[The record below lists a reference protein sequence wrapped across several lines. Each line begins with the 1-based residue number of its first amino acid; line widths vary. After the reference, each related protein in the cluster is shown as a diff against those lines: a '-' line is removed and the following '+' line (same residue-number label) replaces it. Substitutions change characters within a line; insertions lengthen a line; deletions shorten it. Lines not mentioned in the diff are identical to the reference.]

1 MKSRRSRLCNGG
13 IVEYADRSFAFE
25 GIEARYITAGQGF
38 PILML
43 HGSGPGASTLGNWRK
58 VLDPLADRYKIFA
71 MDLIGFGRSARKP
84 APPYFDKDLWLRQAR
99 AMIGQIDGPEIG
111 IVGHSV
117 SGALALELAATDKR
131 ITKVLTTGA
140 MGAHFPLN
148 EFTAKIWSF
157 PRNREELR
165 AAAEILI
172 HDRRLIDEAYLSN
185 REAVLFSGD
194 YSTYF
199 SAMFGGDKQRFID
212 AAIVP
217 EDALRRIVCDVSMLH
232 GRNDRAFPA
241 EVTLNIAAHLPQ
253 ANVQLIGNCSHSVAM
268 EHPQMLLAA
277 ANQLFPGLH

>member
-1 MKSRRSRLCNGG
+1 M
-13 IVEYADRSFAFE
+13 EYADCSFAFE
-25 GIEARYITAGQGF
+25 GLEARYITAGSGF

-58 VLDPLADRYKIFA
+58 VLDPLADRYKVFA

-99 AMIGQIDGPEIG
+99 AMIAIIDGPEIG
-111 IVGHSV
+111 IIGHSV
-117 SGALALELAATDKR
+117 SGALALELAATEKQ
-131 ITKVLTTGA
+131 IAKVLTTGT
-140 MGAHFPLN
+140 MGARFTLN
-148 EFTAKIWSF
+148 ESTAKIWSF

-172 HDRRLIDEAYLSN
+172 HDKSLIDEAYLAN
-185 REAVLFSGD
+185 REAVLFAGD

-217 EDALRRIVCDVSMLH
+217 EDLLRRIACDVTMLH

-241 EVTLNIAAHLPQ
+241 EVTLKVAAHLPQ
-253 ANVQLIGNCSHSVAM
+253 ATIHLIGNCSHSVAM
-268 EHPQMLLAA
+268 EHPNTLLAA
-277 ANQLFPGLH
+277 ANELFPGLH